1 MSEIRAVLVDVLEG
15 VDDDTIDY
23 FESMIDGNELEE
35 DVMVDTLSQ
44 FLEGYGITE
53 DEEGS
58 KALVSKL
65 CTRLRNMGVT
75 DVDTEKDSIQLLD
88 KVTVIEQDVVSGKEK
103 ELMDSVF
110 GNNKTFLFYSNPNPN
125 PFYLFDNNNRV

>member
-1 MSEIRAVLVDVLEG
+1 MSEIRAVLVEVMKG

-35 DVMVDTLSQ
+35 DVMVETLSQ

-58 KALVSKL
+58 KALVSTM
-65 CTRLRNMGVT
+65 CARLREMGVT
-75 DVDTEKDSIQLLD
+75 DLDKDKDSIQLLD

-110 GNNKTFLFYSNPNPN
+110 GNAHDEVLHIGY
-125 PFYLFDNNNRV
+125 

>member
-1 MSEIRAVLVDVLEG
+1 MAEIRAALVDVLDG

-35 DVMVDTLSQ
+35 EVMVETLSP

-53 DEEGS
+53 DEDGS
-58 KALVSKL
+58 RALVSKL
-65 CTRLRNMGVT
+65 CARLRNMGVT
-75 DVDTEKDSIQLLD
+75 DVDTEKDAIQLLD
-88 KVTVIEQDVVSGKEK
+88 KVTIIDQDVVSGKEK

-110 GNNKTFLFYSNPNPN
+110 GMWSDIHF
-125 PFYLFDNNNRV
+125 V